1 MASQFTRLG
10 QYLSVASDVRVGESL
25 RVYGTGVI
33 EGGLSVT
40 ASSRVGSTMSVLGNA
55 QLGGAVSL
63 VRGLSVASSLS
74 VRSFARPGQY
84 VSVEEYVFIK
94 GVVSV
99 ASSASCASDLSVFN
113 RVDVGGRL
121 SVFDVA
127 MFGGDLS
134 INKALQRFRMFLCHL
149 FFSSFS
155 GSLDKSSTVRLGL
168 IDDNSCTNSSIL
180 LIFGGLGIF
189 KVIVDLVCEPQEMEP
204 FEWDIFHG

>member
-1 MASQFTRLG
+1 
-10 QYLSVASDVRVGESL
+10 
-25 RVYGTGVI
+25 
-33 EGGLSVT
+33 
-40 ASSRVGSTMSVLGNA
+40 MSVLGNA

-63 VRGLSVASSLS
+63 VRELSVASSLS

-84 VSVEEYVFIK
+84 VSVEKYVF
-94 GVVSV
+94 VVSV
-99 ASSASCASDLSVFN
+99 ASSTSCASDLSVFN

-134 INKALQRFRMFLCHL
+134 INKALERFRMFLCHL

-155 GSLDKSSTVRLGL
+155 GSLDESSTVRLGL

-189 KVIVDLVCEPQEMEP
+189 RVIVDLVCEPQEMEP
-204 FEWDIFHG
+204 FEWKIFLD